1 MGNGLVLLSIF
12 SCFLS
17 SVTNI
22 LVCIPSYPS
31 LPNCGSLHVF
41 ISVFLRMLIV
51 KHFFYKF
58 SAPCELVWL
67 GGQDGISVQNML
79 SFCALFSAASN
90 GKAITSQV
98 AVTGLSMGF
107 GVMFGVMLL
116 IVALLQMPC
125 CRTNSMVALSSFG
138 VGRRDWW
145 KGLPT
150 VLTEP
155 TSLHACAPLQPT
167 LNPPYSMY
175 QSILNL
181 HTLLQH
187 TENERVI
194 YLGYSFN
201 VANQLKMKKS
211 QTK

>member
-1 MGNGLVLLSIF
+1 
-12 SCFLS
+12 
-17 SVTNI
+17 
-22 LVCIPSYPS
+22 
-31 LPNCGSLHVF
+31 
-41 ISVFLRMLIV
+41 
-51 KHFFYKF
+51 
-58 SAPCELVWL
+58 
-67 GGQDGISVQNML
+67 ML

-155 TSLHACAPLQPT
+155 TSLHECAPLQHT

-181 HTLLQH
+181 YTLLQH

-201 VANQLKMKKS
+201 VANQPKRKKS
-211 QTK
+211 QTKKKKKKNQIQIWMTERSTRTLIFSSSTLSVPQQTLLHR